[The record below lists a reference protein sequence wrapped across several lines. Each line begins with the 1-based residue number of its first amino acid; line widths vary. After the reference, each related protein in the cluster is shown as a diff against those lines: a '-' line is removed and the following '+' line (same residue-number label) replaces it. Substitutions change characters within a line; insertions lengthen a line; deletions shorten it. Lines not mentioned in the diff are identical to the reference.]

1 MRLLRIPPIAV
12 LGAAAALAVGAPA
25 AGATVPIPFGGFGS
39 TPVGGQSIGSGV
51 GAQSTGAGT
60 GTSGCGPGIGSQ
72 LVGRTGGQEATIC
85 NAGLVFVG
93 PAVGQV
99 SSVIGPTIISPA
111 VVGNSFIVSGGSVA
125 VGVGP

>member
-25 AGATVPIPFGGFGS
+25 AGASVPIPFGGFGTTS
-39 TPVGGQSIGSGV
+39 GGLSAGSGF
-51 GAQSTGAGT
+51 GPQSTGAGT
-60 GTSGCGPGIGSQ
+60 GTSGCGPSVGSE
-72 LVGRTGGQEATIC
+72 LLGRTGGQDATIC
-85 NAGLVFVG
+85 GAGLVFVG

-111 VVGNSFIVSGGSVA
+111 VVGNSIIVSGGSVA

>member
-1 MRLLRIPPIAV
+1 MRLLRIPPIAA

-25 AGATVPIPFGGFGS
+25 AGATVPIPFGG
-39 TPVGGQSIGSGV
+39 VGTIPIGGLSAGSGF
-51 GAQSTGAGT
+51 GPQSTGAGT
-60 GTSGCGPGIGSQ
+60 GTSGCGSSAGTQ
-72 LVGRTGGQEATIC
+72 LLGRTGGQNATIC
-85 NAGLVFVG
+85 DAGLVFVG

-111 VVGNSFIVSGGSVA
+111 VVGNSFIVSAGSVA

>member
-1 MRLLRIPPIAV
+1 MRLLRIPPIAA

-25 AGATVPIPFGGFGS
+25 AGASAPIPLGGFGS
-39 TPVGGQSIGSGV
+39 SGGLSAGSGF
-51 GAQSTGAGT
+51 GPQSTGAGT
-60 GTSGCGPGIGSQ
+60 ATSGCGPAAGSQ
-72 LVGRTGGQEATIC
+72 LLGRTGGQNATIC

-99 SSVIGPTIISPA
+99 STVIGPTIISPA
-111 VVGNSFIVSGGSVA
+111 VVGNGIIVSAGSVA